1 MAKGLLCRL
10 SDLPERGPW
19 VASDKLLSLS
29 ELPLHHG
36 DCESLVSLGI
46 PYSVFI
52 HKAHRQ
58 EKKRAREMIRSC
70 VGEVA

>member
-1 MAKGLLCRL
+1 MCRL
-10 SDLPERGPW
+10 SDLPQLGPRG
-19 VASDKLLSLS
+19 ASDKLLSLS
-29 ELPLHHG
+29 ELPLRHG

-52 HKAHRQ
+52 HKAHRR
-58 EKKRAREMIRSC
+58 EKERTREMIRSC